1 MKLKA
6 EEYEPMEVG
15 DYRATFTRYEEDEGI
30 HGPMVKWFFDLQDED
45 YEGRSI
51 SGISSTSFNPMS
63 KMWAWVQALLGRPIE
78 DGEEIDLDELIGRE
92 VMIDV
97 DHKQTER
104 GTFERIASLRPVRKR
119 SSKKKKKAEPE
130 PEPVEEEDEEDDD
143 LPPTPF

>member
-1 MKLKA
+1 MKVKA
-6 EEYEPMEVG
+6 EEYTAVEIG
-15 DYRATFTRYEEDEGI
+15 DYRAKFTRYEEDEGI
-30 HGPMVKWFFDLQDED
+30 HGAMVKWFFDLQDEE

-97 DHKQTER
+97 DHKVTER
-104 GTFERIASLRPVRKR
+104 GTFEKIAGLRPVRR
-119 SSKKKKKAEPE
+119 KKKKKE
-130 PEPVEEEDEEDDD
+130 PEPVEEDEEE